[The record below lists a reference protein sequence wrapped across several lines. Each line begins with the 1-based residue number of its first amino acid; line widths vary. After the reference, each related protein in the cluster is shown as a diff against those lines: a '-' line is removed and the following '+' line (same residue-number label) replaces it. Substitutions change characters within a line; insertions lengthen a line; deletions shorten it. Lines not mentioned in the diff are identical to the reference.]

1 MSSRPLL
8 NTPLRASIAC
18 VEPGYTFTVVC
29 TPDALNWL
37 ENANASVASKS
48 YSATA
53 SQVGGHLERILLGAK
68 LGDVCQFSRSGYL
81 SSRPFPWGKY
91 ILRYHSI
98 LAGVSQGEWRLYH
111 PSPGRAVL
119 SMTGTMRSMRT
130 GLNEGNRQAAS
141 RTSTAA
147 RFPPLCNHMGKTIEK
162 SKVSSI
168 VSILFFS
175 PEMCFS
181 FFFFLLFFLFFVVFL
196 SFVCVFGAGGC

>member
-147 RFPPLCNHMGKTIEK
+147 RFPPLCNPHRERNRKIK
-162 SKVSSI
+162 SQLNRVNSSF
-168 VSILFFS
+168 L

-181 FFFFLLFFLFFVVFL
+181 FSFFFFFPFSLFFFLLC
-196 SFVCVFGAGGC
+196 VCLGRGGC